1 MQIIELYIRDGIRY
15 YGNATS
21 TSTNNLVDANADF
34 TSTVKVGY
42 IAFNEVDNTSAKVTS
57 VSATTLRFI

>member
-21 TSTNNLVDANADF
+21 TSTNNLVDANANF
-34 TSTVKVGY
+34 TGTV
-42 IAFNEVDNTSAKVTS
+42 EVLS
-57 VSATTLRFI
+57 LIHI